1 MLTQTHGNTGIARN
15 PLNWRGD
22 NQPEIKQKP
31 VAKIG
36 FFFLCC
42 FIFTIPWEN
51 VVVVTGIGTISHL
64 VGYVAFGIGI
74 LGVLDNGRLQSGS
87 TALSL
92 IFLFAI
98 WRTITYFWSPA
109 PDFTLNEIQ
118 TTLQIVAMI
127 WLLRQLASTQ
137 KLQIRV
143 MQAYV
148 LGTLVSALDT
158 IWQYLSGATPA
169 AYLRYA
175 APGFDPNELALMMVL
190 SVPLSLYLGVLSQ
203 RRPVVWIYRIQL
215 MLAAATVLLTA
226 SRGSFVAFVAA
237 MIFIPATF
245 RRWTDRQKSIF
256 IVVALAAVWFA
267 AWLVPASSWKRL
279 STIQD
284 EVAHGTLND
293 RAVIWKAGGEIF
305 REHPVLGVG
314 AGAFSTVVRHTIGTP
329 YVAHNTFLSI
339 IVEQGLIGFGVF
351 LSLLITLVLCCFRMP
366 DLERKL
372 WLVMLLVL
380 SIGILSLTWE
390 YRKTMW
396 LIFALI
402 SMQEK
407 VLRVRKMSAKNKP
420 DRLQPQIFP
429 YRPAAIN
436 PVIGIHSGS

>member
-1 MLTQTHGNTGIARN
+1 MLNQTRGNAAVAGI
-15 PLNWRGD
+15 PLRWRREVLP
-22 NQPEIKQKP
+22 QIKQKP
-31 VAKIG
+31 VARIG

-51 VVVVTGIGTISHL
+51 VVVVSGIGTISHL
-64 VGYVAFGIGI
+64 VGYVAFGMGV
-74 LGVLDNGRLQSGS
+74 LGVLDNGRLQSSS
-87 TALSL
+87 TAQTL
-92 IFLFAI
+92 IFLFAV
-98 WRTITYFWSPA
+98 WRTVTYFWSPA

-127 WLLRQLASTQ
+127 WLLRQLAPTQ
-137 KLQIRV
+137 ELQIRV

-190 SVPLSLYLGVLSQ
+190 SIPLSLYLGVLSQ
-203 RRPVVWIYRIQL
+203 RRPVVWVYRIQL
-215 MLAAATVLLTA
+215 VLAAATILLTA
-226 SRGSFVAFVAA
+226 SRGSFVAFIAA

-256 IVVALAAVWFA
+256 IVVALMTAWFA
-267 AWLVPASSWKRL
+267 VWLVPASSWKRIA
-279 STIQD
+279 TIQD

-293 RAVIWKAGGEIF
+293 RAVIWKAGAEIF

-339 IVEQGLIGFGVF
+339 IVEQGLVGFGIF

-396 LIFALI
+396 LVFALI
-402 SMQEK
+402 LMQEGVFRARRLGERSK
-407 VLRVRKMSAKNKP
+407 PRRLRPKF
-420 DRLQPQIFP
+420 FP
-429 YRPAAIN
+429 YRPT
-436 PVIGIHSGS
+436 VIHTST